1 VEQRSNVLI
10 VEDDAG
16 IRQSL
21 FETLS
26 ALGFV
31 IGEAGNGEE
40 ALLRLRMIDYDAVLL
55 DINMPGMGG
64 IETCRRIFHIYPHLP
79 IIMLTVRDREDDK
92 VEALDA
98 GADDYVTKPFQIR
111 ELTARLRSAIRR
123 SRTSAAPCGSPVVIG
138 SLMLDPDRRRVE
150 KMGQEVRLTP
160 KEFEML
166 RYLMEHA
173 GRPIPHDRLLTSIW
187 GPEYGNEREY
197 LRVLINQ
204 LRKKIEDDPARPT
217 YILTESYIGYRF
229 REALVRTDDGS
240 FL

>member
-1 VEQRSNVLI
+1 MEQRWNVLV
-10 VEDDAG
+10 VEDDEG

-31 IGEAGNGEE
+31 IGEAATGEE
-40 ALLRLRMIDYDAVLL
+40 ALVRLRMVDYDAILL

-64 IETCRRIFHIYPHLP
+64 MEACRQMSAMFPRLP
-79 IIMLTVRDREDDK
+79 IIMLTVRDEEDDK

-111 ELTARLRSAIRR
+111 ELTARLRASIRR
-123 SRTSAAPCGSPVVIG
+123 SQTLPLPPDAPTVIG
-138 SLMLDPDRRRVE
+138 ALKLDPVRYRVE
-150 KMGQEVRLTP
+150 KGGQEIHLSP

-166 RYLMEHA
+166 RYLMQHA
-173 GRPIPHDRLLTSIW
+173 GRPIAHNRLLISIW

-197 LRVLINQ
+197 LRVLVSQ
-204 LRKKIEDDPARPT
+204 LRKKIEDDPAHPT
-217 YILTESYIGYRF
+217 YILTDSYVGYRF
-229 REALVRTDDGS
+229 REA
-240 FL
+240 

>member
-1 VEQRSNVLI
+1 MEQRSNVLV

-21 FETLS
+21 IETLT
-26 ALGFV
+26 ALGFM
-31 IGEAGNGEE
+31 IGQAGTGEE

-55 DINMPGMGG
+55 DINMSGMGG
-64 IETCRRIFHIYPHLP
+64 IAACRIISQNYPRLP
-79 IIMLTVRDREDDK
+79 VVMLTVRDEEDDK

-111 ELTARLRSAIRR
+111 ELTARLRAAIRR
-123 SRTSAAPCGSPVVIG
+123 SKASEVPSDSPIVIG
-138 SLMLDPDRRRVE
+138 SLVLDPGRRRVE
-150 KMGQEVRLTP
+150 KMGQEIHLTP
-160 KEFEML
+160 KEFSML

-173 GRPIPHDRLLTSIW
+173 GRPVPHNRLLTSVW

-197 LRVLINQ
+197 LRVLISQ
-204 LRKKIEDDPARPT
+204 LRKKIEDDPAHPT

-229 REALVRTDDGS
+229 REA
-240 FL
+240 

>member
-1 VEQRSNVLI
+1 VTQPSKVLV

-26 ALGFV
+26 ALGFM

-40 ALLRLRMIDYDAVLL
+40 ALLRLRMVTYDAVLL

-64 IETCRRIFHIYPHLP
+64 IETCRRIFDTYPRLP
-79 IIMLTVRDREDDK
+79 IIMLTVRDDEEDK

-98 GADDYVTKPFQIR
+98 GAQDYVTKPFQVR
-111 ELTARLRSAIRR
+111 ELTARLRAAIRSSKTTAVLPD
-123 SRTSAAPCGSPVVIG
+123 SRISIG
-138 SLMLDPDRRRVE
+138 DLVLNPGRYRIE
-150 KMGQEVRLTP
+150 KLGQEIHLTP

-173 GRPIPHDRLLTSIW
+173 GRPVPHNRLLTSIW

-204 LRKKIEDDPARPT
+204 LRKKIEDDPTRPT
-217 YILTESYIGYRF
+217 YILTESHVGYRF
-229 REALVRTDDGS
+229 RDV
-240 FL
+240 

>member
-1 VEQRSNVLI
+1 VEARSNVLI

-21 FETLS
+21 FVTLG

-31 IGEAGNGEE
+31 IGEAANGEE
-40 ALLRLRMIDYDAVLL
+40 ALVRLRMIDYDAVLL

-64 IETCRRIFHIYPHLP
+64 MESCRRIREIYPRLP
-79 IIMLTVRDREDDK
+79 IIVLTVREEEDDK

-111 ELTARLRSAIRR
+111 ELTARLRAAIRR
-123 SRTSAAPCGSPVVIG
+123 SKTSAVAPDSFVVIG
-138 SLMLDPDRRRVE
+138 DVMLDYGRRRVE
-150 KMGQEVRLTP
+150 KQGVEIHLTP

-166 RYLMEHA
+166 RYLVEHA
-173 GRPIPHDRLLTSIW
+173 GRAVPHNRLLTSIW

-229 REALVRTDDGS
+229 RES
-240 FL
+240 

>member
-1 VEQRSNVLI
+1 VTQRFNVLI

-21 FETLS
+21 FETLT
-26 ALGFV
+26 ALGFM
-31 IGEAGNGEE
+31 IGEAGNGEQ
-40 ALLRLRMIDYDAVLL
+40 ALVRLRMVDYDAVLL

-64 IETCRRIFHIYPHLP
+64 IETCRRICQSHPHVP
-79 IIMLTVRDREDDK
+79 IIMLTVRDEEDDK

-123 SRTSAAPCGSPVVIG
+123 SKTSTVQPDSTVAIG
-138 SLMLDPDRRRVE
+138 ALRLDPDRHRVE
-150 KMGQEVRLTP
+150 KMGQEIRLTP
-160 KEFEML
+160 KEFAML

-173 GRPIPHDRLLTSIW
+173 GRPIPHSRLLVSIW
-187 GPEYGNEREY
+187 GSEYGNEREY

-204 LRKKIEDDPARPT
+204 LRKKIEDDPARPA

-229 REALVRTDDGS
+229 REA
-240 FL
+240 

>member
-1 VEQRSNVLI
+1 VEQRSKVLV

-21 FETLS
+21 FETLN

-31 IGEAGNGEE
+31 VGEAANGEE
-40 ALLRLRMIDYDAVLL
+40 ALVRLRMVDYEAVLL

-64 IETCRRIFHIYPHLP
+64 IETCRRIRESYARLP
-79 IIMLTVRDREDDK
+79 VIILTVRDSEDNK

-111 ELTARLRSAIRR
+111 ELTARLRAAIRR
-123 SRTSAAPCGSPVVIG
+123 SKVLAIDVDSLLAIG
-138 SLMLDPDRRRVE
+138 DVTLDPLRHRVE
-150 KMGQEVRLTP
+150 KLGEEIHLTP
-160 KEFEML
+160 KEFGML
-166 RYLMEHA
+166 RFLMEHA
-173 GRPIPHDRLLTSIW
+173 GRPVGHTRLLTSIW

-204 LRKKIEDDPARPT
+204 LRKKIEDDPAHPT

-229 REALVRTDDGS
+229 REL
-240 FL
+240 

>member
-1 VEQRSNVLI
+1 VEQRPNVLV

-26 ALGFV
+26 ALGLV
-31 IGEAGNGEE
+31 IGEASNGDE
-40 ALLRLRMIDYDAVLL
+40 ALTRLRMVGYDAVLL

-64 IETCRRIFHIYPHLP
+64 MEACRRIHQDYPQLP
-79 IIMLTVRDREDDK
+79 IIMLTVRDEEDDK

-123 SRTSAAPCGSPVVIG
+123 SRTVPVSTDSPTVIG
-138 SLMLDPDRRRVE
+138 SIMLDPSRYRVE
-150 KMGQEVRLTP
+150 KLGQEIHLTP

-166 RYLMEHA
+166 RYLMQHA
-173 GRPIPHDRLLTSIW
+173 GRPVPHHRLLTTIW

-197 LRVLINQ
+197 LRVLINH
-204 LRKKIEDDPARPT
+204 LRKKIEDDPARPS
-217 YILTESYIGYRF
+217 YILTESYVGYRF
-229 REALVRTDDGS
+229 REA
-240 FL
+240 

>member
-1 VEQRSNVLI
+1 MAQQQLNVLI

-21 FETLS
+21 FETLT
-26 ALGFV
+26 ALGFM
-31 IGEAGNGEE
+31 IAEASNGEQ
-40 ALLRLRMIDYDAVLL
+40 AVLRLRMVDYDAVLL

-64 IETCRRIFHIYPHLP
+64 IETCRRIRHDYPHVP
-79 IIMLTVRDREDDK
+79 IIMLTVRDEEDDK

-123 SRTSAAPCGSPVVIG
+123 SKTSIAQPDSTVVIG
-138 SLMLDPDRRRVE
+138 VLRLDPDRHRVE

-160 KEFEML
+160 KEFAML

-173 GRPIPHDRLLTSIW
+173 GRPIPHNRLLTSIW
-187 GPEYGNEREY
+187 GSEYGNEREY

-204 LRKKIEDDPARPT
+204 LRKKIEDDPARPS

-229 REALVRTDDGS
+229 REA
-240 FL
+240 